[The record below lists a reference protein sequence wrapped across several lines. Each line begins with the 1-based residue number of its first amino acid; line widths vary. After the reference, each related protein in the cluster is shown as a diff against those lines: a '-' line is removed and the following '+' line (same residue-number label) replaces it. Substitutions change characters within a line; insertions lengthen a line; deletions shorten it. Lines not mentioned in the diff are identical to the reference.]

1 MAKKVTIIGAG
12 TAGLAAG
19 IRLLKNGYEVDIC
32 ERLPQAGGK
41 MNQIKEQGFTFDVG
55 PTIVMMPDIYREIF
69 EYAGRNPED
78 YIPMKR
84 LDPMYVLT
92 FSDGEQQRVSSELTE
107 LTGMLESISPEDTL
121 GYFNYLADV
130 YKRYLVAKDEFID
143 KSFRDRGDF
152 YNLKSLANA
161 MKLKTFD
168 DAYTS
173 ISKFVKNENL
183 RKALAFQTLYIGI
196 SPYQGPSIY
205 TIIPMIELL
214 YGVWYMPGGMYTMAE
229 GMVRLFEEL
238 GGTLR
243 LDTPVDCIDIENGR
257 AVGVHIGDTVESPDY
272 IVCSADFPYVMKSL
286 VHNVEAK
293 GKYTDDKID
302 ELEYSCSCFLLYL
315 GLDKK
320 IPDLAVHNIRFGGD
334 FDQNV
339 REIFETYTLP
349 DDPSIY
355 LYLPSK
361 IDASMAPEGCEAL
374 YVLVPV
380 SELSKGDVL
389 WDSRTIKAYRE
400 KILDKLSAIP
410 GLEDIESH
418 IVFEKS
424 LTPLDFQDT
433 FHAYNGATFGLKP
446 TLFQSNY
453 FRPHT
458 KADHCEG
465 LYFCGSSVHPG
476 AGVPIVLTSAKL
488 AVDELLRDD
497 GLL

>member
-1 MAKKVTIIGAG
+1 
-12 TAGLAAG
+12 
-19 IRLLKNGYEVDIC
+19 
-32 ERLPQAGGK
+32 
-41 MNQIKEQGFTFDVG
+41 
-55 PTIVMMPDIYREIF
+55 
-69 EYAGRNPED
+69 
-78 YIPMKR
+78 
-84 LDPMYVLT
+84 
-92 FSDGEQQRVSSELTE
+92 
-107 LTGMLESISPEDTL
+107 
-121 GYFNYLADV
+121 
-130 YKRYLVAKDEFID
+130 
-143 KSFRDRGDF
+143 
-152 YNLKSLANA
+152 
-161 MKLKTFD
+161 
-168 DAYTS
+168 
-173 ISKFVKNENL
+173 
-183 RKALAFQTLYIGI
+183 
-196 SPYQGPSIY
+196 
-205 TIIPMIELL
+205 
-214 YGVWYMPGGMYTMAE
+214 
-229 GMVRLFEEL
+229 
-238 GGTLR
+238 
-243 LDTPVDCIDIENGR
+243 
-257 AVGVHIGDTVESPDY
+257 
-272 IVCSADFPYVMKSL
+272 MKSL

-389 WDSRTIKAYRE
+389 WDNRTIKAYRE

-433 FHAYNGATFGLKP
+433 FHAYKGATFGLKP

-453 FRPHT
+453 FRPHN

>member
-69 EYAGRNPED
+69 EYAGRNPQD

-272 IVCSADFPYVMKSL
+272 IVCSADFPYAMKSL
-286 VHNVEAK
+286 VHNEEAK

-302 ELEYSCSCFLLYL
+302 ELEYSCS
-315 GLDKK
+315 
-320 IPDLAVHNIRFGGD
+320 
-334 FDQNV
+334 
-339 REIFETYTLP
+339 
-349 DDPSIY
+349 
-355 LYLPSK
+355 
-361 IDASMAPEGCEAL
+361 
-374 YVLVPV
+374 
-380 SELSKGDVL
+380 
-389 WDSRTIKAYRE
+389 
-400 KILDKLSAIP
+400 
-410 GLEDIESH
+410 
-418 IVFEKS
+418 
-424 LTPLDFQDT
+424 
-433 FHAYNGATFGLKP
+433 
-446 TLFQSNY
+446 
-453 FRPHT
+453 
-458 KADHCEG
+458 
-465 LYFCGSSVHPG
+465 
-476 AGVPIVLTSAKL
+476 
-488 AVDELLRDD
+488 
-497 GLL
+497 